1 MNGWVELRII
11 SNYVKIIKESVFQD
25 MSYQKIF

>member
-1 MNGWVELRII
+1 MNGWVELKII
-11 SNYVKIIKESVFQD
+11 KNYVKQIRKNVFQD

>member
-11 SNYVKIIKESVFQD
+11 SNYVKIIKENVFQD